1 MLGFDEGSIKRFNES
16 LPGTSSARIPANT
29 YKSSPTEVMVP
40 YVINQIVVSA
50 RLPDAMVY
58 QMAKV
63 LNERHTEL
71 HSLFA
76 GASEINP
83 KRALEHNRVPIHPGA
98 ERYYREVGLLK

>member
-1 MLGFDEGSIKRFNES
+1 
-16 LPGTSSARIPANT
+16 
-29 YKSSPTEVMVP
+29 
-40 YVINQIVVSA
+40 
-50 RLPDAMVY
+50 MVY